1 MLMSPIRLAKVS
13 NDWIRNMVK
22 CGLADRMLNVVL
34 DLDDWHSYIDNLKYL
49 YYTCKGDLTLYV
61 NMDRLE
67 LRSLKET
74 CMILRELDG
83 SLKAPKKF
91 FVIISVSLS
100 KNDEVNIYDKGLIE
114 DMTEVYKIV
123 DNIKLSYHSGLY
135 VSTA

>member
-1 MLMSPIRLAKVS
+1 
-13 NDWIRNMVK
+13 
-22 CGLADRMLNVVL
+22 
-34 DLDDWHSYIDNLKYL
+34 
-49 YYTCKGDLTLYV
+49 
-61 NMDRLE
+61 
-67 LRSLKET
+67 
-74 CMILRELDG
+74 MILRELDG